1 MIIPR
6 RRSRKWVL
14 AFFACMGLIAYF
26 AYHAVHG
33 ESGLK
38 ARGELEKRLEILRK
52 EHGRLKAERE
62 RLEALAKKLTAGEG
76 RDEDLIEEQ
85 ARAVLNFAR
94 PEEVILIAPRPAN
107 AQ

>member
-1 MIIPR
+1 MITQR
-6 RRSRKWVL
+6 RHGRKWLV
-14 AFFACMGLIAYF
+14 AFVGCLGLISYF

-33 ESGLK
+33 DSGLK
-38 ARGELEKRLEILRK
+38 ARAEIETRLELLRR

-62 RLEALAKKLTAGEG
+62 RLEALAKTLTAGEG

-94 PEEVILIAPRPAN
+94 PSDVILIMPRGAGE
-107 AQ
+107 